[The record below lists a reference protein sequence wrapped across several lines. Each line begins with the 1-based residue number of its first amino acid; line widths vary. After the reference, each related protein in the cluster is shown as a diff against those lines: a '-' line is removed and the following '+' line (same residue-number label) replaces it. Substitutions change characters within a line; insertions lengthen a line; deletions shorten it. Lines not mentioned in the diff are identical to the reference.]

1 MTIGATPAP
10 IGPLAAPTATS
21 DDKRLQLQTML
32 LRKSLELQAKEGEAQ
47 ANSMA
52 GKGSII
58 DLRV

>member
-1 MTIGATPAP
+1 MNIGSTGAVPAANTVLP
-10 IGPLAAPTATS
+10 TS

-32 LRKSLELQAKEGEAQ
+32 LRKSLELQNKETENV
-47 ANSMA
+47 ANSQV

>member
-1 MTIGATPAP
+1 MNIGSTLPVSVVLP
-10 IGPLAAPTATS
+10 TS

-32 LRKSLELQAKEGEAQ
+32 LRKSLDLQAKEGDAQ
-47 ANSMA
+47 ANSMS